1 MLINSGDI
9 DILNINRIDIV
20 ICGDHGQGVFRF
32 PMKILYIM
40 NDDTRHESIQP
51 VGYILCKKD
60 NGIIFKDTIIKD
72 LGDSI
77 NSLNKSMTFNNQQLS
92 SSNKYM

>member
-9 DILNINRIDIV
+9 DILNINRIGIV
-20 ICGDHGQGVFRF
+20 VGGDHGQGVFRF
-32 PMKILYIM
+32 PMKIFYIM

-60 NGIIFKDTIIKD
+60 NGIILK
-72 LGDSI
+72 
-77 NSLNKSMTFNNQQLS
+77 MQ
-92 SSNKYM
+92 